1 MFGNF
6 TGQKIYLFTFICLL
20 NNYQILI
27 VKELG
32 NNPKVYIWDGQEPN
46 PQMGHLAW
54 ADAFVVTTDS
64 VNMIS
69 EACST
74 GNQFCSSH
82 RKPVYVMEAERCR
95 WKLTEFHKSLRER
108 VVLK

>member
-1 MFGNF
+1 
-6 TGQKIYLFTFICLL
+6 
-20 NNYQILI
+20 
-27 VKELG
+27 
-32 NNPKVYIWDGQEPN
+32 
-46 PQMGHLAW
+46 MGHLAW

-64 VNMIS
+64 VSMIS

-74 GNQFCSSH
+74 GLIHFCSSH

-108 VVLK
+108 VRFYTDCGADSCLNPHK